1 MALSI
6 PSSPIGA
13 RSWRALILVLFF
25 GLAACDGADEGPA
38 ATRGPDLTVSVV
50 PAELRSMSRRVV
62 ASGTVRA
69 WEEIVIAAEAQG
81 LAIAEVGVDEG
92 DTVEAGAVLATLD
105 AAVIEA
111 QEAQGVANLA
121 AAQAVLKEAQANL
134 ARARDLQPRG
144 TVSRQNLDARIAAER
159 TAAAQVAVAEAG
171 LAEIRARLDQT
182 VIRAPFAGVIARRDA
197 NVGQVVV
204 VGGELFRL
212 IRDGRLELEAEV
224 PESDFARLSAGLSAE
239 VQAEGLDAP
248 VRAQLRTLSPTVDP
262 RTRLGIAHLELPA
275 ASGFKPGMFATGDI
289 DLGAND
295 LLMLPVAAI
304 VWRDGVQGVFIIDT
318 GNDTAAG
325 QGVARFTPV
334 RTGLRRDG
342 LVEVR
347 EGLAPGAAVA
357 LRGAGFL
364 EDGDAVGVVEARS

>member
-6 PSSPIGA
+6 PSPSIGA
-13 RSWRALILVLFF
+13 RPLRALILVLLL
-25 GLAACDGADEGPA
+25 GLAACDGAGEAPVA
-38 ATRGPDLTVSVV
+38 ARGPDLTVSVV
-50 PAELRSMSRRVV
+50 PAEVRAMSRRVV

-81 LAIAEVGVDEG
+81 LAIAEVAVEEG
-92 DTVEAGAVLATLD
+92 DAVEQGAVLARLD

-121 AAQAVLKEAQANL
+121 AAQAVLKEARANL

-159 TAAAQVAVAEAG
+159 TAAAQVAVAEAS

-224 PESDFARLSAGLSAE
+224 PESDFARLRAGLAAR
-239 VQAEGLDAP
+239 VHAEGLDAP
-248 VRAQLRTLSPTVDP
+248 VAARLRALAPTVDP

-275 ASGFKPGMFATGDI
+275 DSGFKPGMFATGDI
-289 DLGAND
+289 DLGAAD

-304 VWRDGVQGVFIIDT
+304 VWRDGVQGVFTID
-318 GNDTAAG
+318 GDRQG

-334 RTGLRRDG
+334 RTGLRREG

-347 EGLAPGAAVA
+347 DGLAPGAAVA